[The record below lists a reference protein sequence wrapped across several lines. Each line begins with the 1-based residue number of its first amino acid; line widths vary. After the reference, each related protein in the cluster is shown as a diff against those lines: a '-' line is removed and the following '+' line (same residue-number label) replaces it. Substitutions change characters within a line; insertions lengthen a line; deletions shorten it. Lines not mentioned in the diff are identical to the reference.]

1 MIRPERLTVKAAEA
15 LQQASTLARSRG
27 NPVINDAHLFL
38 ALLSQDDGIVV
49 PLLQKAGLN
58 VTQLSAETER
68 EIDRFPRQSGTTAE
82 PTLSREVSRVLDRA
96 DEEAK
101 ALGDDYVS
109 TEHILLALLEE
120 KGTTAKQLLSAA
132 GVDRN
137 DILAALQGVRG
148 SQRVTDQEPEQKYQA
163 LERFTRD
170 LTEQARKGKLDPVIR
185 RDEEIRRVMQVLSR
199 RTKNNP
205 VLIGEPGVGKTAIV
219 EGLAQRIVHGDVPE
233 SLKNKHL
240 IALDLGALIAGTK
253 YRGEFEERLKSVIKE
268 ITEAEGRYIVFID
281 ELHTLVGAGAAE
293 GAVDASNLLK
303 PALARGE
310 LHVVG
315 ATTLDEYRK
324 HIEKDAAL
332 ERRFQPV
339 FVGEPSLED
348 TIAILRGLKERYE
361 VHHGVRITDNA
372 LVAAATLS
380 QRYIGD
386 RFLPDKAI
394 DLVDEAASR
403 LRIEIDSL
411 PQEIDEV
418 ERKIVQLEIEK
429 TALAKEKDRASK
441 ERRAKVEQEL
451 AELRER
457 SKVMK
462 AQWQAEKD
470 AITGLQSK
478 KAQLEQLRSEAEQAT
493 RRGDLQ
499 KAAEISYG
507 RIPALEREIA
517 EAEKRLAQIQ
527 KKGKY
532 LKEEVDAE
540 DIAEIVAKWTGIPVT
555 KMLESERERL
565 TRLEAELERR
575 VVGQPEA
582 LAAVANAVRRARA
595 GLQDP
600 NRPTGSFIFLGP
612 TGVGKT
618 ETARA
623 LAEFLFDDEK
633 ALVRLDMSEY
643 MEKHAVA
650 RMIGAPPG
658 YVGYE
663 EGGQLTEAIR
673 RRPYSV
679 VLFDEI
685 EKAHPDVF
693 NVLLQILDDG
703 RLTDSQGRTVDFKNT
718 VLIMTSNLGSRE
730 IQAAEGDEKQVRE
743 AVLQELQLNFKPEF
757 LNRVDDVVIFHQLS
771 RAQISKI
778 IDVQLERLQHM
789 LAEKNIH
796 LELDAS
802 AKDLLMREGYD
813 PSYGARPLKRAIQT
827 FIQNPL
833 AVKLLQGEFQP
844 GQTIKLSASGDNM
857 EFKQD
862 SAVATA

>member
-15 LQQASTLARSRG
+15 LQQASALARARG

-58 VTQLSAETER
+58 VTQLSSETER

-82 PTLSREVSRVLDRA
+82 PTLSREVSRLLDRA

-101 ALGDDYVS
+101 ALGDAYVS

-120 KGTTAKQLLSAA
+120 KGTTAKQLLAAA
-132 GVDRN
+132 GVDR
-137 DILAALQGVRG
+137 DVLMAALQGVRG
-148 SQRVTDQEPEQKYQA
+148 THRVTDQEPEQKYQA

-170 LTEQARKGKLDPVIR
+170 LTELARKGKIDPVIG

-219 EGLAQRIVHGDVPE
+219 EGLAQRIVNGDVPE
-233 SLKNKHL
+233 SLRNKHL
-240 IALDLGALIAGTK
+240 VGLDLGTLIAGTK
-253 YRGEFEERLKSVIKE
+253 YRGEFEERLKAVLKE
-268 ITEAEGRYIVFID
+268 ITSAEGKYIVFID
-281 ELHTLVGAGAAE
+281 ELHTLVGA
-293 GAVDASNLLK
+293 
-303 PALARGE
+303 
-310 LHVVG
+310 
-315 ATTLDEYRK
+315 
-324 HIEKDAAL
+324 
-332 ERRFQPV
+332 
-339 FVGEPSLED
+339 
-348 TIAILRGLKERYE
+348 
-361 VHHGVRITDNA
+361 
-372 LVAAATLS
+372 ATLS
-380 QRYIGD
+380 HRYIGD

-418 ERKIVQLEIEK
+418 ERKIVQHEIELA
-429 TALAKEKDRASK
+429 ALAKEKDKASK

-451 AELRER
+451 TELRER

-470 AITGLQSK
+470 AITGLQAK
-478 KAQLEQLRSEAEQAT
+478 KAHLEQLRAEAEQAT

-575 VVGQPEA
+575 VIGQPEA

-633 ALVRLDMSEY
+633 AMVRLDMSEY

-673 RRPYSV
+673 RRPYAV

-693 NVLLQILDDG
+693 NVLLQIL
-703 RLTDSQGRTVDFKNT
+703 
-718 VLIMTSNLGSRE
+718 
-730 IQAAEGDEKQVRE
+730 
-743 AVLQELQLNFKPEF
+743 
-757 LNRVDDVVIFHQLS
+757 
-771 RAQISKI
+771 
-778 IDVQLERLQHM
+778 
-789 LAEKNIH
+789 
-796 LELDAS
+796 
-802 AKDLLMREGYD
+802 
-813 PSYGARPLKRAIQT
+813 
-827 FIQNPL
+827 
-833 AVKLLQGEFQP
+833 
-844 GQTIKLSASGDNM
+844 
-857 EFKQD
+857 
-862 SAVATA
+862 